1 MQKVVVAREI
11 DQNPYFI
18 IAQQPTRGIDV
29 GSIEFIH
36 KTLVKKRQEGAAILS
51 ISADLNEVINVS
63 DSLLVMYNGEITAY
77 FPTTEG
83 LTEEE
88 VGQYMLGVSKHE
100 KKQIRR
106 ACHEEK
112 ED

>member
-1 MQKVVVAREI
+1 
-11 DQNPYFI
+11 
-18 IAQQPTRGIDV
+18 
-29 GSIEFIH
+29 
-36 KTLVKKRQEGAAILS
+36 
-51 ISADLNEVINVS
+51 
-63 DSLLVMYNGEITAY
+63 MYNGEITAY

-88 VGQYMLGVSKHE
+88 VGQYMLGVSRHE